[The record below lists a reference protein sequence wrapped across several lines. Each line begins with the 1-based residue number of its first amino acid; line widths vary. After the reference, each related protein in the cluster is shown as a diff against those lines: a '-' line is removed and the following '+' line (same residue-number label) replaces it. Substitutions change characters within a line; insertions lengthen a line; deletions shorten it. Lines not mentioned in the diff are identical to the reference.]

1 MVTEQ
6 RDQRRIAR
14 ARALL
19 RVSRIRGNGA
29 QPPSLRQPGGRR
41 AIVDCAV
48 YVDGSRVEPAA
59 DLAETLALARRDRGF
74 VWLGLHEPDEAEMAH
89 VGEVFD
95 LHELPLEDAIKGYQ
109 RPKIERYGAMTFAA
123 LRTVRYVEH
132 SELTEDSEIVET
144 GHVMLF
150 VGRDFVVTVRK
161 GQPTDLSPVRHN
173 LEGRP
178 EMLSE
183 GPWAVAHAIYDRVV
197 DTYLDTAEQVEFDI
211 DQLEDMVF
219 SRESKGTHRVQRI
232 YQLKR
237 ELVEFKRAV
246 LPLQR
251 PLHEL
256 SSGALP
262 DVPAELR
269 RYFRDVNDH
278 LSRTVEQIVSFDD
291 LLNSILQARLAQ
303 VSVDQNDD
311 MRKIAAWAGIAAIWT
326 AAAGIYGMNF
336 DFMPELRWRYGYP
349 GVMLLCLI
357 SSVVLYRSFR
367 KSGWL

>member
-1 MVTEQ
+1 MAEQ
-6 RDQRRIAR
+6 RDQRGIAR
-14 ARALL
+14 ALV
-19 RVSRIRGNGA
+19 RVSRILGNTTGPQHSRDHSA
-29 QPPSLRQPGGRR
+29 RR
-41 AIVDCAV
+41 AVVDCAV
-48 YVDGSRVEPAA
+48 YIDGHRKNVGD
-59 DLAETLALARRDRGF
+59 DLAEALAVARRNHGF
-74 VWLGLHEPDEAEMAH
+74 VWLGLHEPTESELAH
-89 VGEVFD
+89 VGEVFE
-95 LHELPLEDAIKGYQ
+95 LHELPLEDAAKGYQ
-109 RPKIERYGAMTFAA
+109 RPKIERYGTMTFAA
-123 LRTVRYVEH
+123 LRTVRYIEH

-150 VGRDFVVTVRK
+150 VARDFVVTVRK
-161 GQPTDLSPVRHN
+161 GQPTDLAPVRQA
-173 LEGRP
+173 LEERP
-178 EMLSE
+178 EMLAE

-197 DTYLDTAEQVEFDI
+197 DTYLDTAEQVEQDI

-251 PLHEL
+251 PLNDL
-256 SSGALP
+256 SSGVMS
-262 DVPAELR
+262 DVPTELR

-278 LSRTVEQIVSFDD
+278 LSRTIEQIVSFDD

-326 AAAGIYGMNF
+326 AVAGIYGMNF
-336 DFMPELRWRYGYP
+336 RYMPELDWRFGYP
-349 GVMLLCLI
+349 AVILLCLLASI
-357 SSVVLYRSFR
+357 WLYRSFR

>member
-1 MVTEQ
+1 MAEQ
-6 RDQRRIAR
+6 RDQRAIS
-14 ARALL
+14 RALSRVTRIL
-19 RVSRIRGNGA
+19 GNTPHQQHPHDRVSH
-29 QPPSLRQPGGRR
+29 R
-41 AIVDCAV
+41 AVVDCAV
-48 YVDGSRVEPAA
+48 YIDGQRKAVGD
-59 DLAETLALARRDRGF
+59 DLAEALAVARRNHGF
-74 VWLGLHEPDEAEMAH
+74 VWLGLHEPTEDELAH

-109 RPKIERYGAMTFAA
+109 RPKIERYGSMTFAA

-161 GQPTDLSPVRHN
+161 GQPTDLSPVRAS
-173 LEGRP
+173 LEDRP
-178 EMLSE
+178 EMLAE

-197 DTYLDTAEQVEFDI
+197 DTYLDTAEQVEVDI

-219 SRESKGTHRVQRI
+219 SRDTPGTNRVQRI

-251 PLHEL
+251 PLNDL
-256 SSGALP
+256 SSGVLS

-278 LSRTVEQIVSFDD
+278 LSRTIEQIMSFDD

-326 AAAGIYGMNF
+326 AFTGIYGMNF
-336 DFMPELRWRYGYP
+336 TYMPEKDWRYGYP
-349 GVMLLCLI
+349 AVLLVCLLL
-357 SSVVLYRSFR
+357 SVVVYRSFR

>member
-1 MVTEQ
+1 MAEQ
-6 RDQRRIAR
+6 RDQRAIT
-14 ARALL
+14 RALS
-19 RVSRIRGNGA
+19 RVTRILGNSPHQQHDHGQA
-29 QPPSLRQPGGRR
+29 GHR
-41 AIVDCAV
+41 AVVDCAV
-48 YVDGSRVEPAA
+48 YVDGQRKVVGDDPA
-59 DLAETLALARRDRGF
+59 EALAIARRNHGF
-74 VWLGLHEPDEAEMAH
+74 VWLGLHEPTEEELAD
-89 VGEVFD
+89 VGEIFD
-95 LHELPLEDAIKGYQ
+95 LHELPMEDAIKGYQ
-109 RPKIERYGAMTFAA
+109 RPKIERYGSMTFAA
-123 LRTVRYVEH
+123 LRTVRYIEH

-150 VGRDFVVTVRK
+150 VGRDFVVTVRQ

-173 LEGRP
+173 LEDRP
-178 EMLSE
+178 EMLAE

-197 DTYLDTAEQVEFDI
+197 DTYLYTAEQVELDI
-211 DQLEDMVF
+211 DLLEDMVF
-219 SRESKGTHRVQRI
+219 SRESKGTQRVQRI

-251 PLHEL
+251 PLNDL
-256 SSGALP
+256 SNGVLS

-278 LSRTVEQIVSFDD
+278 LSRTIEQIVSFDD

-326 AAAGIYGMNF
+326 AIAGIYGMNF
-336 DFMPELRWRYGYP
+336 TFMPELEWQYGYP
-349 GVMLLCLI
+349 AVLIVCLA
-357 SSVVLYRSFR
+357 SSVILYRSFR